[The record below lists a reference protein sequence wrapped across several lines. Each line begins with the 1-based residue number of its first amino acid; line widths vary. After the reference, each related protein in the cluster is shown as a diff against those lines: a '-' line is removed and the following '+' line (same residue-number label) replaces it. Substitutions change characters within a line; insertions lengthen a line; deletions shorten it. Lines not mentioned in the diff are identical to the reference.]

1 MIAYLCIIFLT
12 IIPIITIGIF
22 IISILN
28 KINKLEPTEFDL
40 ETSYRKSKIKL
51 HLKFNRKKK

>member
-1 MIAYLCIIFLT
+1 MIAYLCIIYLT